1 MDIKKTLM
9 ILVSF
14 TVMFCMAISSGI
26 RGLLVPNFMNYFEV
40 SAYQIGLLFSFTT
53 AVSVVGAFITAP
65 ICNRIGYKMTIIIGL
80 LINIASFYFASKI
93 SNFMVFT
100 LLYCAITIGVTFS
113 LTSLNTV
120 VTVIKVPFQAVLVNM
135 IHFFFGLG
143 ITFSQKFGGDLL
155 VMNYNWQYFFV
166 WMAYLFV
173 FCAVIVLFVQYPTIT
188 LSGRSGGYRD
198 IPNLKFVVMAC
209 LALGLYVSAEL
220 QTGNWM
226 INYLNKVYGYTEGH
240 AGLFA
245 AVFFGTFSIG
255 RFMGGFI
262 AEKLGYAR
270 SVCIFISTAC
280 LMFVIGLLLGESG
293 LWVVA
298 GSGFFFSLVFPTMTL
313 YMANLFP
320 KQKAAIISL
329 ISTICN
335 FLALVSSFMMGYLND
350 RIGTGPAFW
359 LIPLCLAA
367 GSVLFIITLRKAP
380 LTE

>member
-1 MDIKKTLM
+1 MDFRKTLM
-9 ILVSF
+9 IIVSF
-14 TVMFCMAISSGI
+14 TVMFTMAISSGI
-26 RGLLVPNFMNYFEV
+26 RGLLVPNFMKYFEV
-40 SAYQIGLLFSFTT
+40 SAYQIGILFSITT
-53 AVSVVGAFITAP
+53 AVSVIGAFITAP
-65 ICNRIGYKMTIIIGL
+65 ICNRIGYKMTIIMGL
-80 LINIASFYFASKI
+80 VINIASFYFASKV
-93 SNFMVFT
+93 SNFILFT
-100 LLYCAITIGVTFS
+100 LLYCVITIGVTFS

-155 VMNYNWQYFFV
+155 VLNYNWQDFFV
-166 WMAYLFV
+166 WMAYLIA
-173 FCAVIVLFVQYPTIT
+173 FCMVLVLFVQYPTIT
-188 LSGRSGGYRD
+188 LSGRSGGYKD
-198 IPNLKFVVMAC
+198 IPNLRFVVMAC
-209 LALGLYVSAEL
+209 IALGLYVSAEL

-226 INYLNKVYGYTEGH
+226 INYLNKVYGYTEAH

-270 SVCIFISTAC
+270 SVCLFISTAC
-280 LMFVIGLLLGESG
+280 VLFVFGLLLGESG

-320 KQKAAIISL
+320 KHKAAIISL

-350 RIGTGPAFW
+350 KIGTEPTFW
-359 LIPLCLAA
+359 LIPICLAA
-367 GSVLFIITLRKAP
+367 GSILFILTLSKAP
-380 LTE
+380 VTE